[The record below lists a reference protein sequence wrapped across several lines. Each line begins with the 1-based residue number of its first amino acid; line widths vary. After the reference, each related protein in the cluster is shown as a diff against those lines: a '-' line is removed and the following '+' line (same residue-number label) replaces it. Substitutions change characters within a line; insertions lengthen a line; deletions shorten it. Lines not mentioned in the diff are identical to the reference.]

1 MVELLYDRPDR
12 RRLPLMADSATT
24 ITRFETLTPLALEAA
39 FDGGRLTS
47 DGGLTWLASVDE
59 ELGICEMISAHVPE
73 WRGPSVRHSL
83 STLVRQRVLQIAC
96 GYEDQNDSDTLR
108 SDPLLKLVCGR
119 LPETDR
125 DLASQPTI
133 SRLENAPNARA
144 CLRMAEALGEL
155 YLRERGKNGA
165 PSRLLLDFDATDD
178 PVHGDQE
185 GAYYHGYYQE
195 HILHPL
201 LVFDGDT
208 GQLITAV
215 LRAGNTHA
223 SRGTLAILRRIVRRL
238 REAWGEDVQI
248 EIRADAGF
256 AVPEIYD
263 YCEQEGIG
271 YTIGL
276 ISNARLEAL
285 AQDLLGRA
293 KREFEEREGEKV
305 RLVSD
310 VSYRAGSWEHARRV
324 IYKAEVLEKGT
335 NTRFVVTSRS
345 DDQPEHLYD
354 WYIRRGEAEGWI
366 KDFKLALK
374 ADRLS
379 CHRFFANQFRLI
391 LHAAAYWLLD
401 ALRSKLVE
409 AGIRRMQLDTLRL
422 LLIKIGGRVRQ
433 LLTKIRLH
441 LASGHPGQRLWHA
454 LSPADPELAH
464 E

>member
-1 MVELLYDRPDR
+1 MDDC
-12 RRLPLMADSATT
+12 ATQKM
-24 ITRFETLTPLALEAA
+24 RFETTPLALEVA

-47 DGGLTWLASVDE
+47 DGGLCWLAEMDE
-59 ELGICEMISAHVPE
+59 QFGVCEAIASHVPE
-73 WRGPSVRHSL
+73 WRGPSLRHSL
-83 STLVRQRVLQIAC
+83 KTLVRQRVLQIAC

-119 LPETDR
+119 LPETDT

-133 SRLENAPNARA
+133 SRLENAPDARA

-165 PSRLLLDFDATDD
+165 PSRILLDFDATDD
-178 PVHGDQE
+178 PTHGEQE

-201 LVFDGDT
+201 LVFDGET
-208 GQLITAV
+208 GQLITAL

-223 SRGTLAILRRIVRRL
+223 SRGAVAIVKRIVRKL
-238 REAWGEDVQI
+238 RQAWGQGLHI

-256 AVPEIYD
+256 AVPEIYE
-263 YCEQEGIG
+263 YCEREGIG

-276 ISNARLEAL
+276 ISNPRLEAL
-285 AQDLLGRA
+285 AKDLLERT
-293 KREFEEREGEKV
+293 KRESEEREGEKV
-305 RLVSD
+305 RLVSSG
-310 VSYRAGSWEHARRV
+310 SYRAGSWEHARRV
-324 IYKAEVLEKGT
+324 VYKAEVLQKGT

-345 DDQPEHLYD
+345 DQPTHLYD

-366 KDFKLALK
+366 KDFKRALK

-401 ALRSKLVE
+401 AVRRKLVE
-409 AGIRRMQLDTLRL
+409 AGVRRMQLDTLRL

-433 LLTKIRLH
+433 LLTKVCLH
-441 LASGHPGQRLWHA
+441 LASGHPGQRLWHV
-454 LSPADPELAH
+454 LSPPKLELAH